1 MKIAITGEGPT
12 DYGKE
17 DFDTRRREKHCK
29 GYPTR
34 GSLFFI

>member
-17 DFDTRRREKHCK
+17 DFDTRRREKALI
-29 GYPTR
+29 R
-34 GSLFFI
+34 GVSEGFC